1 MKIIMIL
8 SILFIGTSMFTVSA
22 QSTTDR
28 ATVQNTAADRASI
41 QNTFGFGPKIG
52 YYKAQDA
59 DEGNFYGGLQARFR
73 LGAVVGI
80 ELSAEYSAGQKYGIG
95 NQTVTTSFI
104 PVTASLL
111 LFMPVNQHFTP
122 YGVAGIGAY
131 YTRYELSGIASDI
144 GFDDDS
150 TFNMGYHLGFGTE
163 IPISPNVALNADYRY
178 LFLNPNDNEDS
189 FEGANFNGNVF
200 TAGLMFYF

>member
-1 MKIIMIL
+1 MKKLMIL
-8 SILFIGTSMFTVSA
+8 SILFIATSMFTASA
-22 QSTTDR
+22 QS
-28 ATVQNTAADRASI
+28 AADRATI
-41 QNTFGFGPKIG
+41 QNTFGFGPKLG
-52 YYKAQDA
+52 YYSAPDA

-73 LGAVVGI
+73 MGAVVGI
-80 ELSAEYSAGQKYGIG
+80 EASVEYRPGQKYGIG

-122 YGVAGIGAY
+122 YTVAGIGSY
-131 YTRYELSGIASDI
+131 YTRYEVSGIASEI

-150 TFNMGYHLGFGTE
+150 SFNLGYHLGFGTE
-163 IPISPNVALNADYRY
+163 IPITSHVALNADYRY
-178 LFLNPNDNEDS
+178 LFLNPNTNEES
-189 FEGANFNGNVF
+189 FDGANFNGNVF